1 MADIDILREEIV
13 TDPLA
18 RLYADM
24 ADSEVAD
31 SLNAPNRPGR
41 GPVSAASVR
50 SYILLNGIWP
60 RLQGLAAAAPD
71 ATVKG
76 TAITI
81 LQVMAPNSF
90 DTIRMNDPSVHAAV
104 SAMLQTMVDA
114 GAMTADQRAA
124 MIALGD
130 KMISRAEELGLTQ
143 VHHLQ
148 VAEARNAGL

>member
-1 MADIDILREEIV
+1 MADIDILREEILN
-13 TDPLA
+13 DPLS
-18 RLYADM
+18 RLYSEM
-24 ADSEVAD
+24 VDSEVAE
-31 SLNAPNRPGR
+31 SLNTPNRPGL

-60 RLQGLAAAAPD
+60 RLQGLAAAATDP
-71 ATVKG
+71 TVKG

-104 SAMLQTMVDA
+104 SAMLQTTVDA
-114 GAMTADQRAA
+114 GAMTAEHRAA
-124 MIALGD
+124 LLALGD
-130 KMISRAEELGLTQ
+130 KMISRAQELGLGQ

-148 VAEARNAGL
+148 VAEARNE

>member
-1 MADIDILREEIV
+1 MADIDILRTEIED
-13 TDPLA
+13 DPLG
-18 RLYADM
+18 RSYDGM

-31 SLNAPNRPGR
+31 SINAANRPGR
-41 GPVSAASVR
+41 GPVSAATVR

-60 RLQGLAAAAPD
+60 RLQGLAAAATD

-90 DTIRMNDPSVHAAV
+90 DTIRMNDPAVHAAV

-130 KMISRAEELGLTQ
+130 KMISRAEELGIPP

-148 VAEARNAGL
+148 VAEARSIG